1 MEQSM
6 EYLANLYLVFVDV
19 ERGFD
24 STNSNKV
31 WEVMNR
37 YGTP

>member
-1 MEQSM
+1 M
-6 EYLANLYLVFVDV
+6 EYLTNLYLVFVDF

-24 STNSNKV
+24 SINGNKV

-37 YGTP
+37 SGMP